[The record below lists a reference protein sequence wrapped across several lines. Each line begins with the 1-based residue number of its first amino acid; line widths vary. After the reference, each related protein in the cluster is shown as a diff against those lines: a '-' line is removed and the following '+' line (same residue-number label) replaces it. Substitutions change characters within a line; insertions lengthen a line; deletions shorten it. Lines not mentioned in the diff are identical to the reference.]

1 MNLSKYKKRAK
12 CNICG
17 KVRYIDKLVKFN
29 GHSYCKVTNS
39 IAAIPNT
46 IYIPLYVD
54 GKKQSS
60 IGITKCQKEL
70 IKLLYI
76 PSSGLFLFI
85 GTYNSPSITTLSNK
99 IKETFFSLLVIIK
112 SLRDFEIIDFFIVSE

>member
-1 MNLSKYKKRAK
+1 MNISKYKKRAK

-17 KVRYIDKLVKFN
+17 KVRYTDKLITFN

-70 IKLLYI
+70 IRLLKNKASNNVDLHNNLIDDLFWIHAEKTNLKL
-76 PSSGLFLFI
+76 
-85 GTYNSPSITTLSNK
+85 TL
-99 IKETFFSLLVIIK
+99 K
-112 SLRDFEIIDFFIVSE
+112 SL